1 MNDLNSSPSVSPGQ
15 KKVDIVSIIIAL
27 IATTFIITGTYLL
40 VQALKPAARST
51 SSVAATSVRASSS
64 KMIANVMTSS
74 APTEVVVASSSS
86 VAASV
91 APVESSSSSVPA
103 VSSVSTSSTVSSTT
117 AVVAPITSG
126 LKTGKTDAQILA
138 RVDGGD
144 AQVTKLVV
152 TESGFTGT
160 RWLQKGA
167 FVNVSNG
174 TVPVKT
180 VGTIYKINFLIGE
193 SQTAFEIKDISGV
206 TKQ

>member
-51 SSVAATSVRASSS
+51 SSVVAVSSR
-64 KMIANVMTSS
+64 
-74 APTEVVVASSSS
+74 SSSS
-86 VAASV
+86 RTVISSSSSSLSEAAVVSMSSV
-91 APVESSSSSVPA
+91 APVVSSSSLALA
-103 VSSVSTSSTVSSTT
+103 VSS
-117 AVVAPITSG
+117 APISSSASSAMPVVLPITNG

-174 TVPVKT
+174 TLPVKT
-180 VGTIYKINFLIGE
+180 VGTIYKINFLIGD
-193 SQTAFEIKDISGV
+193 SQTTFEIKDISGV
-206 TKQ
+206 EKQ